1 MTKHSSVY
9 NGGIIGTG
17 RRKSISYNNFIVDNI
32 PNNITQL
39 IRMIKA
45 CCLGPQDSEKDTEI
59 LQDSIIQVSLLLVQY
74 ISPDVMYNG
83 LPWPEE
89 EFSKVTIERDL
100 FIRRLFTS
108 TPLLWE
114 LLSLVAIHRPA
125 LCYCSVIIRALTATL
140 MHQWSS
146 MGDQSKSADTESYKS
161 LMDTTIKVIEI
172 MSLGQL
178 LPPPLSGIRDVIS
191 YFNSFEVVFKN
202 YHITKNIIFLIVDC
216 RYIEGLHLEL
226 HERSYPIACIIFN
239 RYEWI
244 TLERSYNCAA
254 T

>member
-1 MTKHSSVY
+1 MLKGNLLYYILFLQSKTIPLTKHSSVY

-17 RRKSISYNNFIVDNI
+17 KRKSISLNTISVDNI
-32 PNNITQL
+32 SNNTAQL
-39 IRMIKA
+39 IRMIRA
-45 CCLGPQDSEKDTEI
+45 CCLGPPDSDKEVEV
-59 LQDSIIQVSLLLVQY
+59 LQDNIIQVSLLLVQY

-100 FIRRLFTS
+100 FIRRLFS
-108 TPLLWE
+108 GTPLLWE
-114 LLSLVAIHRPA
+114 LLALVAVHRPA

-146 MGDQSKSADTESYKS
+146 MGDQSKSMHTENYKS
-161 LMDTTIKVIEI
+161 LMETTIKVIEV

-191 YFNSFEVVFKN
+191 YFNSFEV
-202 YHITKNIIFLIVDC
+202 
-216 RYIEGLHLEL
+216 RYSI
-226 HERSYPIACIIFN
+226 YCI
-239 RYEWI
+239 
-244 TLERSYNCAA
+244 
-254 T
+254 